1 MKCKDNLCSWTGRIK
16 IVKMA
21 ILLKAL
27 YRLNALAIRIS
38 MLFLKEI
45 EQKITRFLWYHKR
58 SQIANVILNKKN
70 EARGITLPDFQLYY
84 RTMIIKIAWNWQKNS
99 HMVHR
104 NRIEST
110 EIKPHVYGQIVF
122 DKGAKTC
129 NGEKQAS
136 AINGAGK
143 IGKPQA
149 TE

>member
-1 MKCKDNLCSWTGRIK
+1 MLHP
-16 IVKMA
+16 
-21 ILLKAL
+21 
-27 YRLNALAIRIS
+27 YRALAI
-38 MLFLKEI
+38 
-45 EQKITRFLWYHKR
+45 
-58 SQIANVILNKKN
+58 NGGV
-70 EARGITLPDFQLYY
+70 TLPDFKLYY
-84 RTMIIKIAWNWQKNS
+84 RAMVIKTAWYWQQN
-99 HMVHR
+99 R
-104 NRIEST
+104 CTDQWNRIESP